1 MSLVELPL
9 FIPDPVSVH
18 STVFTVSRNGAL
30 PNLRSG
36 LETSEG
42 CLRLFSLPPKSSW
55 FPNCILN
62 SVYKYLTISSLQWG
76 RSPLIWGTCQFFFSI
91 DIPITAVILGYQ
103 CDITEHGLGKGC
115 AQSVLVS
122 WYTASVLVS
131 WYAASVLVSWYAAV
145 PHTPARS
152 PFLYSIFPGSA
163 SSRPLLRCLLAAF
176 SVSFLP
182 SNPSQNLRKSASI
195 WEALGVSYCFGEDQ
209 R

>member
-9 FIPDPVSVH
+9 FIPGPVSVH
-18 STVFTVSRNGAL
+18 STVFTISGNGAL
-30 PNLRSG
+30 PNLRSR

-42 CLRLFSLPPKSSW
+42 RLRLFSLPPKSSW
-55 FPNCILN
+55 FPNCIPN
-62 SVYKYLTISSLQWG
+62 GVYKYLTISSLQWG
-76 RSPLIWGTCQFFFSI
+76 RSPLIGGTCQFFFFSI
-91 DIPITAVILGYQ
+91 DIPIMAVILGYQ

-115 AQSVLVS
+115 TQSVLVS

-145 PHTPARS
+145 PHTPALS
-152 PFLYSIFPGSA
+152 PFLYSGFPGSA

-182 SNPSQNLRKSASI
+182 SHPSQNLRKSAPI
-195 WEALGVSYCFGEDQ
+195 
-209 R
+209 